1 MFTLHNCDCLTFQPP
16 AFDVV
21 ITDPPFPNNSDIF
34 AEMIADWHAEYLY
47 LEASKKPMIIFWDT
61 LTQPC
66 DKIPNSRHVFHK
78 SNGYNAGKWESI
90 NVYLGDNIRR
100 ESLVLSYPTIAGT
113 NWERAIMESHPTT
126 KPLKLMRW
134 LVEKYTEP
142 NQIVFDP
149 FMGIGSTGVACV
161 ELGRHFIGCEK
172 SAEYFP
178 IAEKRIREAVFVP
191 NFYTPSNNRLQP
203 TAFGVGTQA
212 QFPLLGGTQAEESS
226 ATHGGG

>member
-1 MFTLHNCDCLTFQPP
+1 MFTLHNGDCLTFQPP

-34 AEMIADWHAEYLY
+34 AEMIADWHSEYLF
-47 LEASKKPMIIFWDT
+47 LEASKKPLIVFWDT

-172 SAEYFP
+172 SAEYFT
-178 IAEKRIREAVFVP
+178 IAEKRIKQAAQSPALF
-191 NFYTPSNNRLQP
+191 TPSNNRVQR
-203 TAFGVGTQA
+203 T
-212 QFPLLGGTQAEESS
+212 GGESGQQNLFS
-226 ATHGGG
+226 ADEVLPAKVTRQSTRR